1 MKETKTKQIPAKKK
15 LKKKNN
21 FKFST
26 FKGLRSNQNGIV
38 VGQTSP

>member
-1 MKETKTKQIPAKKK
+1 MGKKQNKLPRKKT
-15 LKKKNN
+15 LKNKIN